1 MCDYSVYE
9 KPLRAPLNPKL
20 KTSLNTKGENKIR
33 FTIVLFKRRLNIIL
47 YKDSSLEGLYIE
59 IYNAIYPDFSTEKM
73 NDSIPPPNG
82 STAIKII
89 PKIYCVSVI
98 DKKENMIS
106 VPLHRFITID
116 AFMKAKHEYFQN
128 TAFIGMMPT
137 FKIYVVDE
145 NFLENA
151 SSKKTSR
158 SYVEKFLQCYTKF
171 RNR

>member
-9 KPLRAPLNPKL
+9 KPLCASFNPKPKTKL
-20 KTSLNTKGENKIR
+20 KADGENKIR
-33 FTIVLFKRRLNIIL
+33 FTIVLFERLNIIL
-47 YKDSSLEGLYIE
+47 CKDSSLEDLYIK

-73 NDSIPPPNG
+73 QDSIPPTNG
-82 STAIKII
+82 STMLKII

-116 AFMKAKHEYFQN
+116 AFMKSKQEYFQN

-137 FKIYVVDE
+137 FKVYVVDE

-158 SYVEKFLQCYTKF
+158 NYVEKFLQCYTKS
-171 RNR
+171 RNK